1 MDTPKLLERHIQ
13 RCEKIKQDIAVRDI
27 HKNDLIQIGN
37 QKFAERKDA
46 GALLLR
52 VLKSEQYIG
61 KTVGMFRGFKIV
73 PMEKGTYM
81 LNVKLVGVSEYEVG
95 IGDSDVGAITRLE
108 NETDN
113 FEKKILLSEKERMEE
128 SAKLAKAQIE
138 VDKPFEYAA
147 EVETLQTELSAIDA
161 ELDLNKQETPVVMDD
176 EAELDKVEIEVLD
189 ETEEE
194 PEVA

>member
-1 MDTPKLLERHIQ
+1 MLERHIQ

-95 IGDSDVGAITRLE
+95 IGDSDVGGYNTIR
-108 NETDN
+108 
-113 FEKKILLSEKERMEE
+113 K
-128 SAKLAKAQIE
+128 
-138 VDKPFEYAA
+138 
-147 EVETLQTELSAIDA
+147 
-161 ELDLNKQETPVVMDD
+161 
-176 EAELDKVEIEVLD
+176 
-189 ETEEE
+189 
-194 PEVA
+194 